1 MLQSLINQVKY
12 VFKTKLC
19 WDDFPDSPVVNTL
32 PFNGNAGLIPDP
44 GAGPHM
50 PQDPQKKYSKHKTEA
65 IL

>member
-32 PFNGNAGLIPDP
+32 PFNAGGEGLVP
-44 GAGPHM
+44 GWAA
-50 PQDPQKKYSKHKTEA
+50 KTSKHINETEA